1 MGQYWLLLDLD
12 ARKTMGLG
20 KLGESFFGMADDI
33 FDALFRV
40 QFVPVHLSF
49 ATASTAPN
57 EESESGSLTR
67 LPFELIDKVFASLD
81 DVVDIVCL
89 AFTCSRCY
97 AVGEGHI
104 HPFAKAW
111 VEASAG
117 HRIIVVG
124 DYCRPGDL
132 PSGMELTPGEKA
144 LLLER
149 PSNANHDADN
159 NDHAR
164 SSTPQSLY
172 EFASR
177 RNGFRRFYEGTRAS
191 NPEDLISMEVF
202 KRLKSVHYYGEFR
215 AEYLT
220 SSTALPRLFPDRPR
234 VPPDDTG
241 LVLRNLS
248 RHAYVT
254 GSAVLR
260 FNEEHESSPGLFPP
274 GRVRLADAVMARVCW
289 SSDDSIAMPYE
300 GPLHRGVWAGNRFD
314 IVDEGTFEMERKGS
328 SWTDVSDEVLKEVE
342 AIWMAEGVIVR
353 KSA

>member
-1 MGQYWLLLDLD
+1 M
-12 ARKTMGLG
+12 
-20 KLGESFFGMADDI
+20 
-33 FDALFRV
+33 
-40 QFVPVHLSF
+40 
-49 ATASTAPN
+49 
-57 EESESGSLTR
+57 
-67 LPFELIDKVFASLD
+67 
-81 DVVDIVCL
+81 
-89 AFTCSRCY
+89 
-97 AVGEGHI
+97 GEGHI

-132 PSGMELTPGEKA
+132 PSGIELTPSEKA
-144 LLLER
+144 LLTIEH
-149 PSNANHDADN
+149 SDDNDDADN
-159 NDHAR
+159 SHAR
-164 SSTPQSLY
+164 SSAPQSSY
-172 EFASR
+172 EFVSR
-177 RNGFRRFYEGTRAS
+177 PNVFRRFYEGTRAS

-202 KRLKSVHYYGEFR
+202 KRLKSVHYYGEFH

-248 RHAYVT
+248 RRTYVT

-260 FNEEHESSPGLFPP
+260 FNEEHESAPGLYPP
-274 GRVRLADAVMARVCW
+274 GHVRLADTVMARVCW

-314 IVDEGTFEMERKGS
+314 IVDERTFEMEQKGS